1 MWNELL
7 KSQKIEYKKLI
18 TNFASLSE
26 AFSQKKSENYNL
38 VPIVNSKFQEKVFQL
53 CFNAIGEDINNTSFD
68 ASINLDNKKYL
79 IGIKSF
85 NYKSKNQKIAQ
96 FKSLS
101 TRENWNNIM
110 IDINNNKRKEEKLEK
125 YREFAI
131 KISEARNLR
140 IKSSLEQIKG
150 FKINKEDYVKSIYHV
165 LMTVNIDG
173 KPYIFVGEKDYSFIN
188 IDKIEVIEPKNQN
201 TFSNFKFYDGNNT
214 YKYTSSDSQLY
225 MNFDNENIVLEK
237 WPITYISDPIEVF
250 KKINMENISLE
261 SDLFIDSVSW
271 YIPNKNGMI
280 EESSG
285 FNAFDG
291 APKLPRKNNYRE
303 KLINRL
309 ESELNKKYSDDIV
322 SNIKIELKNLLL
334 KEYKNKNEKLLRKK
348 LRNDFFDYI
357 EGNLET
363 VDQTKIKKLLL
374 RPVKE
379 MYIPIPNS
387 KNFHKERPNFFGDD
401 VGLFNENTGRLVKTK
416 NERIFNLEFLSSG
429 DVIKAYI
436 NQDYGKGIQSINQQG
451 ILGEWILKGV
461 FQLKERELL
470 TTEKLFEIGIN
481 GIRLYKYK
489 EEERGIALEFI
500 WIDSDNLP
508 EDFHGDIMI

>member
-1 MWNELL
+1 MWNELS
-7 KSQKIEYKKLI
+7 KNKKMEYKRLI

-26 AFSQKKSENYNL
+26 AFSQKKSENNNL

-53 CFNAIGEDINNTSFD
+53 CFDAIGEDINNTSFD
-68 ASINLDNKKYL
+68 VSINLGNTKYL
-79 IGIKSF
+79 VGIKSF
-85 NYKSKNQKIAQ
+85 NFKSKIQKVAQ

-101 TRENWNNIM
+101 TRENWNKILIE
-110 IDINNNKRKEEKLEK
+110 IDSDKQEEKLEK
-125 YREFAI
+125 YRDLAI

-140 IKSSLEQIKG
+140 IKSSFEQIKG
-150 FKINKEDYVKSIYHV
+150 FKIDKEDYVKSIYHV

-173 KPYIFVGEKDYSFIN
+173 KPYIFVGEKDYSLIN
-188 IDKIEVIEPKNQN
+188 VDNIEVIESKSHNVK
-201 TFSNFKFYDGNNT
+201 SNFKFYDGNNT

-225 MNFDNENIVLEK
+225 MNFDNENIVLDK

-250 KKINMENISLE
+250 KNLNIENISLD

-271 YIPNKNGMI
+271 YIPNKNGII

-303 KLINRL
+303 KLIERL
-309 ESELNKKYSDDIV
+309 EVELFQKYHKDIV
-322 SNIKIELKNLLL
+322 IRIKIDLENLLL
-334 KEYKNKNEKLLRKK
+334 KEYKNKKEKLLRKK
-348 LRNDFFDYI
+348 LRNEFFDFI
-357 EGNLET
+357 EKNLEII
-363 VDQTKIKKLLL
+363 DQTKIKKLLL

-387 KNFHKERPNFFGDD
+387 KDFHKDRPNFFGND
-401 VGLFNENTGRLVKTK
+401 VGLFNEKTGKLVKSK
-416 NERIFNLEFLSSG
+416 NERSFNLEFLSSG

-489 EEERGIALEFI
+489 EVERGIALEFI
-500 WIDSDNLP
+500 WIDSDKLP